1 MKQNLTQNNS
11 IDENLFKSV
20 VGRFPTGV
28 TVITTT
34 DLETKTPIGLTI
46 SSFHSLSLNPTLILW
61 TLTKKASTLQHF
73 LKTPSYVVHI
83 LSSSQE
89 NLAKQFATG
98 PQTERFTDTKTT
110 TAPNGSLM
118 LDNNDCSAWLE
129 CKNIAQ
135 YEAGDHYIFVGEV
148 LHCDYQEA
156 APLIYHAGVFN
167 LTPPDLKKL

>member
-1 MKQNLTQNNS
+1 MSKNLTPSNN
-11 IDENLFKSV
+11 IDESLFKSV

-34 DLETKTPIGLTI
+34 DADSQSPIGLTI
-46 SSFHSLSLNPTLILW
+46 SSFHSLSLSPTLILW
-61 TLTKKASTLQHF
+61 TLTKKASTLQQF

-89 NLAKQFATG
+89 HLAKQFATG
-98 PQTERFTDTKTT
+98 PQSDRFTNINTT

-118 LDNNDCSAWLE
+118 LDNGACSAWLE
-129 CKNIAQ
+129 CRNIAQ